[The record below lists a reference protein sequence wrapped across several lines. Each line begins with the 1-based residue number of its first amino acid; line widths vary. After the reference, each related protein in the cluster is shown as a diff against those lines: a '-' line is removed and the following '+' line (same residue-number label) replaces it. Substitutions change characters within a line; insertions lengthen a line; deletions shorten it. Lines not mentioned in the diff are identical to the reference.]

1 MYWNQIKKSLFTVLF
16 LLLAVALLN
25 SCGSQKKTADRT
37 AQGNM
42 DTPEFH
48 VDRGDSALQNQ
59 QYSEAR
65 NAYQKAITLKS
76 DYSPA
81 LSGVAVC
88 NAYLINREGVS
99 QDAKEEVLEQSIEK
113 IEQAIDA
120 ADSNKKMQAR
130 AHSFAIQVYFNI
142 QLPKEEWYEKA
153 LSHFE
158 EASQLTPNDP
168 APYYF
173 MALAESYGLNFEKAE
188 FYLGK
193 VLQIGKK
200 YEVEADKELKRI
212 QQIQRAL
219 PGSKFGKS
227 VANVKAITRA
237 DVAALFIAEL
247 KLNKL
252 YADQKQVNSDGFE
265 APQAQQKIVTQSIQN
280 MPEATDIMGHP
291 MESTIQEV
299 IKLKVKG
306 LEPSPGHK
314 FFPDQK
320 ITRAEFAMMIQ
331 DILVKV
337 TKDKTL
343 ATKYFGQTSPYSDV
357 SENVW
362 YYNATRIVV
371 ERGLMEVNNKLTGN
385 FEPMKSVSGAE
396 SLLIVRTM
404 KQLLKT
410 YISD

>member
-1 MYWNQIKKSLFTVLF
+1 MHCNQIKKF
-16 LLLAVALLN
+16 LITAFILLGAITLLN
-25 SCGSQKKTADRT
+25 SCGSSKKPTVRT

-42 DTPEFH
+42 DTPEYH
-48 VDRGDSALQNQ
+48 VTRGDTALQNQ
-59 QYSEAR
+59 QYTEAR
-65 NAYQKAITLKS
+65 NAYQKALSLKS
-76 DYSPA
+76 GYSPA

-88 NAYLINREGVS
+88 NAYLINRPGVS
-99 QDAKEEVLEQSIEK
+99 QDAKEEVLKQSIEK

-120 ADSNKKMQAR
+120 ADSNNQMQAR
-130 AHSFAIQVYFNI
+130 AHSFAIQVYYNI
-142 QLPKEEWYEKA
+142 QLPKEEWYENA
-153 LSHFE
+153 QSHFE
-158 EASQLTPNDP
+158 EASELTPNDP
-168 APYYF
+168 APYFY
-173 MALAESYGLNFEKAE
+173 MALAESYGLNFEKAAVH
-188 FYLGK
+188 LNK

-227 VANVKAITRA
+227 VANVKAISRA

-252 YADQKQVNSDGFE
+252 YADQKQWKSESFE
-265 APQAQQKIVTQSIQN
+265 APQAQQKMTTQTLQG
-280 MPEATDIMGHP
+280 MPEATDIVGHP

-306 LEPSPGHK
+306 LEPSPAHK

-337 TKDKTL
+337 TKDKKL
-343 ATKYFGQTSPYSDV
+343 ATKYYGQSSPYSDV
-357 SENVW
+357 SETVW
-362 YYNATRIVV
+362 YYNASRVVV
-371 ERGLMEVNNKLTGN
+371 ERGLMEVKNKLTGN

-404 KQLLKT
+404 KQLLRS

>member
-1 MYWNQIKKSLFTVLF
+1 MHWNKIKKFLITVF
-16 LLLAVALLN
+16 ILLGTITLLN
-25 SCGSQKKTADRT
+25 SCGSQKKPTVRA

-42 DTPEFH
+42 DTPEYH
-48 VDRGDSALQNQ
+48 VNRGDTALQNQ
-59 QYSEAR
+59 QYTEAR
-65 NAYQKAITLKS
+65 SAYQKALSLKS
-76 DYSPA
+76 EYSPA

-88 NAYLINREGVS
+88 NAYLINRPGVS
-99 QDAKEEVLEQSIEK
+99 QDAKEEVLQQSIEK
-113 IEQAIDA
+113 IEQAIDGA
-120 ADSNKKMQAR
+120 GSDKKMEAR
-130 AHSFAIQVYFNI
+130 AHSFAIQVYYNI

-153 LSHFE
+153 QSHFE
-158 EASQLTPNDP
+158 DASELTPNDP
-168 APYYF
+168 APYFY

-188 FYLGK
+188 VHLNK

-227 VANVKAITRA
+227 VANVKAIARA

-247 KLNKL
+247 KLNRL
-252 YADQKQVNSDGFE
+252 YADQKQWKSGTFE
-265 APQAQQKIVTQSIQN
+265 TPQAQQKVVTQTLQN

-337 TKDKTL
+337 TKDKKL
-343 ATKYFGQTSPYSDV
+343 ATKYFGQSSPYPDV

-362 YYNATRIVV
+362 YYNATRVV
-371 ERGLMEVNNKLTGN
+371 IERGLMEVNNKLTGD

-404 KQLLKT
+404 KQLLRS